1 MSGKRSAIMKLNE
14 LKPKQTHAI
23 VNRQHGHTIPF

>member
-14 LKPKQTHAI
+14 MKPKQTHVI
-23 VNRQHGHTIPF
+23 VNTVIIPF